1 MIRGKIMLI
10 LSILLLVVFT
20 LAVIQIIL
28 SLLAPGVAITI
39 GLYPFRFWW
48 MWWIIDI
55 VAYGL
60 SITVLILVS
69 LGVGRFI
76 EKRIP
81 VDLDHLKA
89 SMISTSLAVISGAIF
104 IFMLVAYLLGYELAT
119 TLFSIAILFAL
130 LPSLISWLVA
140 PAIINTMYRCRH
152 DPELQKIVDRVATRG
167 GMKPPKA
174 VVAEMSIP
182 NAFAYSSPLMGKYVA
197 ITTGLL
203 KTVKGRDELEAV
215 IGHELGHHKHRD
227 NAVIMLFGLIPS
239 TIYFVGR
246 FLLYIGFVGRYSDG
260 GERRRSEGGLLFI
273 LLGMVLIVV
282 SILLQIA
289 VLALSRLREH
299 YADAHGAKVT
309 SPFAMIG
316 ALRSLD
322 KFYRSTGARKLIAD
336 SKIKPL
342 FIYALAEPLVG
353 LEELLSTHPPI
364 YKRIAFLESL
374 IGKEIE
380 A

>member
-1 MIRGKIMLI
+1 MLI
-10 LSILLLVVFT
+10 LSMLLLVVFT
-20 LAVIQIIL
+20 LVVIQIIL
-28 SLLAPGVAITI
+28 SLLAPGVAETI

-55 VAYGL
+55 VVYGL
-60 SITVLILVS
+60 SITVLILIG
-69 LGVGRFI
+69 LGIGRFI

-81 VDLDHLKA
+81 IDLDHLKA

-104 IFMLVAYLLGYELAT
+104 VFMFVTYLLDYQLAT
-119 TLFSIAILFAL
+119 TLFIIAILFAL
-130 LPSLISWLVA
+130 IPSLISWLVA
-140 PAIINTMYRCRH
+140 PAIINVMYRCRY
-152 DPELQKIVDRVATRG
+152 DPQLQKIVDRVATRA

-174 VVAEMSIP
+174 VVAEMPIP
-182 NAFAYSSPLMGKYVA
+182 NAFAYSSPLMGRYVA
-197 ITTGLL
+197 ITTGLF
-203 KTVKGRDELEAV
+203 KTVSRDGLEAV

-246 FLLYIGFVGRYSDG
+246 FLLYIGFVDRYSDG
-260 GERRRSEGGLLFI
+260 GERRRSGGGMLFMI
-273 LLGMVLIVV
+273 VGVVLIVV
-282 SILLQIA
+282 SILLQVA
-289 VLALSRLREH
+289 VLSLSRLREH

-316 ALRSLD
+316 ALKSLD
-322 KFYRSTGARKLIAD
+322 QFYRSTGARKLIAD

-342 FIYALAEPLVG
+342 FIYSLAESLVG
-353 LEELLSTHPPI
+353 FEEMLSTHPPI